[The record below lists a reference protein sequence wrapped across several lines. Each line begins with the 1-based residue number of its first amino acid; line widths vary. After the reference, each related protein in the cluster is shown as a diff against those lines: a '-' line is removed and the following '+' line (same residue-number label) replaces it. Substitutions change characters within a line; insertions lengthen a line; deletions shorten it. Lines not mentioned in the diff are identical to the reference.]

1 MATWQAIEKRK
12 TLKRR
17 VMEAKS
23 DRLKERYNLQYQE
36 ANRAVRRKTRA
47 DKRAFVEILVN
58 RAEVAASKRE

>member
-1 MATWQAIEKRK
+1 
-12 TLKRR
+12 
-17 VMEAKS
+17 MEAKS